1 MNTDDHTT
9 RTLLV
14 VNRTLVVTRG
24 STANVDVGTEMI
36 SSGRSQVKMFDLE
49 NVTAKGYDFNTEGVL
64 LGWGLR
70 NDVGIAAHP
79 ATGGLYSVENSVDDI
94 ERHGQDIHENNPG
107 EELNY
112 LGTILAPSG
121 RNYGYPYCFAAWN
134 VSAIPDSDLTVGQQF
149 ATGTPNSTIN
159 DTYCADQEAP
169 RLTFQ
174 AHMAPLDILFNNSGT
189 EAWVSFHGSWDRTN
203 PVGYKVSV
211 LQFAN
216 GEPVAPSNSTTSL
229 TDVFVNA
236 DNSRC
241 TDQCFRPVGLA
252 LDTQGRLFVS
262 SDLTGEVYVILRE
275 GTASGGT
282 PSTTTG
288 GGAPAASPTS
298 KQSSADS
305 HWSHCIC
312 ALIIALSAICI
323 GS

>member
-49 NVTAKGYDFNTEGVL
+49 NVTPEGYDFNTEGVL

-79 ATGGLYSVENSVDDI
+79 ATGGLYSVENSVDNI
-94 ERHGQDIHENNPG
+94 ERDGQDIHENNPG

-112 LGTILAPSG
+112 LGTISAPSG

-134 VSAIPDSDLTVGQQF
+134 ASAIPNSNLAVGQQF
-149 ATGTPNSTIN
+149 ATGTPNNTIN
-159 DTYCADQEAP
+159 DTYCAEQEAP

-174 AHMAPLDILFNNSGT
+174 AHMAPLDISFNNSGT

-241 TDQCFRPVGLA
+241 PDQCFRPVGLA
-252 LDTQGRLFVS
+252 LDNQGRLFVS
-262 SDLTGEVYVILRE
+262 SDLTGEVYVIQRE

-282 PSTTTG
+282 PSTTSG

-298 KQSSADS
+298 KQSSADR
-305 HWSHCIC
+305 HWSHGIC
-312 ALIIALSAICI
+312 ALIIALSAIYI
-323 GS
+323 IS

>member
-14 VNRTLVVTRG
+14 VNGTLVVTRG

-36 SSGRSQVKMFDLE
+36 SSGRSQVKLFDLE

-94 ERHGQDIHENNPG
+94 ERNGQDIHENNPG

-112 LGTILAPSG
+112 LGTISAPSG

-134 VSAIPDSDLTVGQQF
+134 VSTIPDSNLTVGQQF

-262 SDLTGEVYVILRE
+262 SDLTGEVYVIERE

-282 PSTTTG
+282 PGTTTG

-298 KQSSADS
+298 KQSSADR

-312 ALIIALSAICI
+312 ALVIALSAMCI

>member
-14 VNRTLVVTRG
+14 VNGTLVVTRG

-79 ATGGLYSVENSVDDI
+79 TTGGLYSVENSVDDI
-94 ERHGQDIHENNPG
+94 ERNGQDIHENNPG

-112 LGTILAPSG
+112 LGTISAPSG

-134 VSAIPDSDLTVGQQF
+134 VSAIPDSNLTVGQQF

-262 SDLTGEVYVILRE
+262 SDLTGEVYVIQRE

-282 PSTTTG
+282 PGTTTG

-298 KQSSADS
+298 KQSSADR

-312 ALIIALSAICI
+312 ALVIALSAICI

>member
-112 LGTILAPSG
+112 LGTISAPSG

-134 VSAIPDSDLTVGQQF
+134 VSAVPDSNLTVGQQF

-216 GEPVAPSNSTTSL
+216 GEPVAPPNSTTSL

-298 KQSSADS
+298 KQSSADR